1 MTAREFL
8 DDNHEALNAAEANP
22 GQAFDC
28 ALVVGVNDYVAL
40 RPLRGAVED
49 ARAFAEWLVDP
60 AGGGIAQENVRTIL
74 STKQPLSPVGDA
86 IDEALEAL
94 IAQAAAGGGRRFYFY
109 FSGHACTG
117 DRPHDLA
124 LCLADW
130 SNLRRRASLGSDAWL
145 DVILASGM
153 FAEVAFFLDCC
164 RVTALRAVGR
174 PPKIDFAKPGERT
187 QAPRAF
193 LAYAT
198 EFLRTAREVEEP
210 SAVGGPSEV
219 RGIFTKVLVAGL
231 RGAAA
236 GSDGIVTAASLKQ
249 YIERM
254 TLERSAQR
262 GFVQRAEVMDGF
274 ESTARFGGSIR
285 PAKLCISFAPSLAKD
300 QREEVVLYGPRREE
314 IRRGRPASGPW
325 ELDLAPGLYKLVW
338 VATEGSAFIDYARED
353 DVVAYHFDP
362 LASRS
367 HVYAELSPRPGTV
380 NSPTN
385 ANATWLKS
393 ETIDALGSVI
403 AYRSTGLVICFSGQN
418 ADNLRGAWSLRGGD
432 RTIEIGGDATPM
444 EEDVEGCVFS
454 TRLEP
459 GSYVLCH
466 ARAPV
471 REFAIGVS
479 RAWTT
484 TVLIV
489 YEASTPR
496 LDAIRVSLVGLD
508 NPFEMTV
515 EQTSAE
521 HFFSLEA
528 GFDSPRANLAFSEE
542 ARVWRGHRDPIIEL
556 LGAHRHAGAA
566 GLSAAELDA
575 IATGLEK
582 KMGPSPDIDAL
593 RLRAAIVHHSPIP
606 QKRFLSPPMLRA
618 GLAALVEASHQVPEL
633 IPPGSALE
641 YACVERLVDSPLS
654 SWPARSERGVDGEDW
669 LTTTVREFVAE
680 HADEMATLDARTV
693 AHELG
698 VPTMAVETR
707 LMNERT
713 RASVSAV
720 SSLSKTQRRRE
731 TTPPSVA
738 LPDVAPARRLATPTV
753 AGYRI
758 ERLIGK
764 GGMGRVYLAVREATG
779 ERVAVKIMLPHTG
792 ASRSARRR
800 FLGEIEALAAL
811 RHDRII
817 ALLDHGQ
824 TDRLFYFVMAYH
836 ERGNLADWVRR
847 FGRPQPRDALRITL
861 DMLDGLSHAHRLG
874 YVHRDIKPENILMD
888 ALHAPL
894 ITDFG
899 LAKCFEKAGLS
910 DITRSGVRAGTA
922 GYVPREQ
929 VVDFKHVR
937 PTADVWATAAVL
949 YWLLTGATPRRQGS
963 GGDDAFV
970 AILRDPVVPI
980 RERKADLPG
989 PLCDLL
995 DRALSDDPAMRPEDA
1010 SAFQMLLRR
1019 VMGSG

>member
-8 DDNHEALNAAEANP
+8 EDDHDALDVAEANP
-22 GQAFDC
+22 DQAFDC

-40 RPLRGAVED
+40 HPLRGAVED

-60 AGGGIAQENVRTIL
+60 AGGGIAEENVRTIF
-74 STKQPLSPVGDA
+74 STRHPLSPVGDA
-86 IDEALEAL
+86 IDEALETL
-94 IAQAAAGGGRRFYFY
+94 IARAARGGGRRFYFY

-130 SNLRRRASLGSDAWL
+130 SGLRRRASLGSDAWL

-174 PPKIDFAKPGERT
+174 PPKIDFAEPGERKR
-187 QAPRAF
+187 APRAF

-210 SAVGGPSEV
+210 AAAGVTSEV

-236 GSDGIVTAASLKQ
+236 GNDGIVTAASLKQ

-254 TLERSAQR
+254 TLRRSEER

-274 ESTARFGGSIR
+274 ESTARFGSSIR
-285 PAKLCISFAPSLAKD
+285 PAKLRISFAPSLTKD
-300 QREEVVLYGPRREE
+300 HREEVVLYGPRREE
-314 IRRGRPASGPW
+314 IRRGRPADGAW

-338 VATEGSAFIDYARED
+338 IATGRSAFIDYARED

-367 HVYAELSPRPGTV
+367 HVYAELSSRPDSV

-385 ANATWLKS
+385 ANARWLKS

-403 AYRSTGLVICFSGQN
+403 DYRPTGIVICFSGQN
-418 ADNLRGAWSLRGGD
+418 ADNLRGAWFLRGAD

-489 YEASTPR
+489 YEAGTPR

-508 NPFEMTV
+508 NPFAMTV

-528 GFDSPRANLAFSEE
+528 GFDSPRANLAFSEK
-542 ARVWRGHRDPIIEL
+542 AQVWRGHRDPIIEL
-556 LGAHRHAGAA
+556 LGAHRHAGA

-582 KMGPSPDIDAL
+582 KMGPSPDVDAL

-606 QKRFLSPPMLRA
+606 QKRFLYPPMLRA

-641 YACVERLVDSPLS
+641 YMCVERLVDSPLS
-654 SWPARSERGVDGEDW
+654 SWPARSERTVDGEDW
-669 LTTTVREFVAE
+669 LTTTVREFVTE

-698 VPTMAVETR
+698 VPTMAVQTR

-713 RASVSAV
+713 RATSSAAT
-720 SSLSKTQRRRE
+720 SPAKTQRRRE
-731 TTPPSVA
+731 AKPPSSA
-738 LPDVAPARRLATPTV
+738 LPEVTPTV
-753 AGYRI
+753 SFAAPTIAGYRI
-758 ERLIGK
+758 ERLIGQ

-779 ERVAVKIMLPHTG
+779 ERVAIKTMQSHTG
-792 ASRSARRR
+792 ASRSAHRR
-800 FLGEIEALAAL
+800 FLREIEALAAL

-824 TDRLFYFVMAYH
+824 ADRSFYFVMAYH
-836 ERGNLADWVRR
+836 KRGNLTDWVRR
-847 FGRPQPRDALRITL
+847 LGRPQLREALRITL
-861 DMLDGLSHAHRLG
+861 DVLDGLSYAHRLG

-888 ALHAPL
+888 ASHTPL

-899 LAKCFEKAGLS
+899 LAKCFEKAGFS
-910 DITRSGVRAGTA
+910 DITRSGVTAGTA
-922 GYVPREQ
+922 AYIPREQ
-929 VVDFKHVR
+929 VLDFKHVR
-937 PTADVWATAAVL
+937 PTSDVWATAAVL

-963 GGDDAFV
+963 GGDDAFI

-980 RERKADLPG
+980 RERTSDLPG

-995 DRALSDDPAMRPEDA
+995 DRALSDDPAMRPKDA
-1010 SAFQMLLRR
+1010 GAFQTLLRR
-1019 VMGSG
+1019 VMESD

>member
-1 MTAREFL
+1 MTAREFQEE
-8 DDNHEALNAAEANP
+8 DEHEAPDVAEAKP
-22 GQAFDC
+22 DQAFDC

-40 RPLRGAVED
+40 HPLRGAVED
-49 ARAFAEWLVDP
+49 AKAFAEWLVDP
-60 AGGGIAQENVRTIL
+60 AGGGLAAENVRTIL
-74 STKQPLSPVGDA
+74 STKHPLSPVGDA

-94 IAQAAAGGGRRFYFY
+94 IARAERCGGRRFYFY

-130 SNLRRRASLGSDAWL
+130 SGLRRRASLGSDAWL

-174 PPKIDFAKPGERT
+174 PPKIDFAKPGERKH
-187 QAPRAF
+187 APRAF

-210 SAVGGPSEV
+210 SAAGASSEV

-236 GSDGIVTAASLKQ
+236 GNDGIVTAASLKQ

-254 TLERSAQR
+254 TLRRSEER

-274 ESTARFGGSIR
+274 ESTARFGSSIR
-285 PAKLCISFAPSLAKD
+285 TAKLRISFAPSLAKD

-338 VATEGSAFIDYARED
+338 LATGRSAFIDYAREEN
-353 DVVAYHFDP
+353 VVVYHFDP
-362 LASRS
+362 LASGS
-367 HVYAELSPRPGTV
+367 HLNAELSPQPDGG
-380 NSPTN
+380 NAPTN
-385 ANATWLKS
+385 VKSMRLKS
-393 ETIDALGSVI
+393 TTIDALASVI
-403 AYRSTGLVICFSGQN
+403 AYRPTGIVICFSGQN
-418 ADNLRGAWSLRGGD
+418 ADELRGVWSLRGGG

-444 EEDVEGCVFS
+444 DGDVEGCVFS

-466 ARAPV
+466 ARSPA
-471 REFAIGVS
+471 RELAIRIS

-484 TVLIV
+484 TVLIA
-489 YEASTPR
+489 YEAGAPR
-496 LDAIRVSLVGLD
+496 LDTIRVSMVGLD
-508 NPFEMTV
+508 NPFERTV
-515 EQTSAE
+515 EPTSAK

-528 GFDSPRANLAFSEE
+528 GFDSPRAHLAFSEE
-542 ARVWRGHRDPIIEL
+542 AVVWRGHRDPIIEL
-556 LGAHRHAGAA
+556 LGAHRHASG
-566 GLSAAELDA
+566 GLSGAELEA

-582 KMGPSPDIDAL
+582 KLGASPDVDAL
-593 RLRAAIVHHSPIP
+593 RLRAALVHHSPIP
-606 QKRFLSPPMLRA
+606 RKRFVDPPMMRA

-633 IPPGSALE
+633 VPPGSALE
-641 YACVERLVDSPLS
+641 YMCVERLVDSPLS
-654 SWPARSERGVDGEDW
+654 SWPARSDSGGDEEDW

-680 HADEMATLDARTV
+680 HADGMATLDARTV

-713 RASVSAV
+713 RATSSAAT
-720 SSLSKTQRRRE
+720 SLAKTQRRRE
-731 TTPPSVA
+731 ATPPSVA
-738 LPDVAPARRLATPTV
+738 RPDVAPAGLLSAPTIS
-753 AGYRI
+753 GYRI

-764 GGMGRVYLAVREATG
+764 GGMGSVYLAVREATG
-779 ERVAVKIMLPHTG
+779 ERVAIKVMSPHTE

-824 TDRLFYFVMAYH
+824 ADRSFYFVMAYH
-836 ERGNLADWVRR
+836 KRGNLTDWVRR
-847 FGRPQPRDALRITL
+847 LGRPQLREALRITL
-861 DMLDGLSHAHRLG
+861 EVLDGLSYAHRLG

-888 ALHAPL
+888 VAHTPL

-910 DITRSGVRAGTA
+910 DITRSGVTAGTA
-922 GYVPREQ
+922 AYIPREQ
-929 VVDFKHVR
+929 VLDFKHVR

-963 GGDDAFV
+963 GGDDAFI

-980 RERKADLPG
+980 RERTSDLPG

-995 DRALSDDPAMRPEDA
+995 DRALSDDPSRRPEDA
-1010 SAFQMLLRR
+1010 GAFQTLLRR
-1019 VMGSG
+1019 VMESN